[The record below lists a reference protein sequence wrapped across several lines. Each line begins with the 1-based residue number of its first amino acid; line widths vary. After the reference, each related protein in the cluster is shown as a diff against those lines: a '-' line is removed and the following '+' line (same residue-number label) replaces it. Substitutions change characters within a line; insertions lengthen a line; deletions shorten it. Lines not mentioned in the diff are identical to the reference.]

1 MKKFFL
7 KLKLFYFFYKII
19 KIFKNSKKNIHLGEF
34 GEDIFVRR
42 FFKKLKKGLYIDV
55 GSYHPIKGSLTY
67 DLYKKN
73 WSGVNIDLSKISI
86 DLFKLSRPRDINI
99 RAAIT
104 DFDGKTFYYE
114 NSPINQQNSLKEN
127 SNAQKIEIDCYKLNT
142 ILDKHEIKKI
152 DYLNVDAEGNDFKVI
167 STFNFNKFNPIL
179 VSIEFNDYNFYNL
192 INSDIHIL
200 MERNNYKLVSKFGVT
215 CFYTKKENIEKI
227 EDIMNI
233 Q

>member
-7 KLKLFYFFYKII
+7 KFSIFYFFYKIL
-19 KIFKNSKKNIHLGEF
+19 KILKNSKKNIHLGEF

-42 FFKKLKKGLYIDV
+42 FFKKFKKGLYVDV

-67 DLYKKN
+67 DLFKKS

-104 DFDGKTFYYE
+104 DFDGKTFFYE
-114 NSPINQQNSLKEN
+114 NSPINQQNSLKQN

-142 ILDKHEIKKI
+142 ILDNNEINKI
-152 DYLNVDAEGNDFKVI
+152 DYLNIDAEGNDFKVI
-167 STFNFNKFNPIL
+167 STFNFKKFNPIL
-179 VSIEFNDYNFYNL
+179 VSIEFNDYNFNNL

-200 MERNNYKLVSKFGVT
+200 MEKNNYKLVSKFGVT
-215 CFYTKKENIEKI
+215 CFYIQKENVEKI
-227 EDIMNI
+227 QASMNI

>member
-1 MKKFFL
+1 MKKFLL
-7 KLKLFYFFYKII
+7 KFNISYFFYKII
-19 KIFKNSKKNIHLGEF
+19 KIFRNSKKNVHLGEF

-42 FFKKLKKGLYIDV
+42 FFKKFKKGFYVDV

-86 DLFKLSRPRDINI
+86 DLFKLSRPKDINI

-142 ILDKHEIKKI
+142 ILETHEIKKI
-152 DYLNVDAEGNDFKVI
+152 DYLNIDAEGNDFKVI

-179 VSIEFNDYNFYNL
+179 VSIEFNDYNFNEL
-192 INSDIHIL
+192 INSNINIL

-215 CFYTKKENIEKI
+215 CFYIKKENIEKI
-227 EDIMNI
+227 QDIMNI
-233 Q
+233 K